1 METQDHQTSERNYI
15 AFISYRHKPL
25 DLSIAKKLHRR
36 IERYVIPKEL
46 RRDSGKKLGL
56 VFRDQDELP
65 IANNLTENI
74 CTALDHAEFLIV
86 VCSPDTPESLWVQRE
101 ITYFLEHH
109 DRNHVLA
116 ILIDGDPEKSFPKQ
130 LTEVR
135 DVDGNLIEQ
144 IEPLAANIVADSA
157 AKRNRLFRTESLRI
171 LASLI
176 GCPYDAL
183 YHREQRYRMRRFA
196 IAAAAALLIASG
208 FIGMLLN
215 RNARI
220 KEQLRASMINESRAL
235 AALSKNAYREGNYRQ
250 ALEYA
255 LDALPGRNPDRPY
268 VAEAEE
274 ALSEELSLY
283 REDTAMTYVQSL
295 EQDTEISALALQA
308 DGCRVALGDGFG
320 YIRVFDMNSGA
331 LLWSAKPSDY
341 VRRLCFVGDTLF
353 ADLGLQNT
361 VYSKDGEQ
369 IRWSEDDSVVC
380 VNEKKGMYLSYTRFT
395 DGLPPQV
402 KDVSSGRVLYEPGPL
417 DNDYYELVKG
427 AISRDG
433 RFCAV
438 LAKYAGDE
446 EGADLYVFDLEA
458 GTRKLAESGLMYAS
472 VLADYDLLFDESGNL
487 ILSLCGRGNLLAD
500 REEWNGDCVTLYERS
515 SGWEKKFTVY
525 PDFGTVERQGI
536 DLSAYLD
543 YMGCV
548 NGGILLASRNRL
560 VRVDTAAGQIRWQKD
575 LPGRVAAAKVYPGGD
590 LVGLILTDGT
600 ITMCT
605 TDKGQLS
612 IDSELAFYRCQY
624 DICGGAIS
632 GDTLN
637 GGKYAV
643 ISTRNRNRLSVVSAW
658 KNENLS
664 GLPWSAKTPK
674 NARFISSPSESAVA
688 AVYRDGASDTCHVY
702 YQDLTDENMTRE
714 FPITFDEY
722 MDFSS
727 HRDRALLTNTGKL
740 ILSGKVYDFMAGA
753 AGSVDSVGAAGSV
766 DSAGTAGSAGD
777 AAGSAGGA
785 VTGLSVSGKL
795 PGKYDGNKSAS
806 CIDGQ
811 SKKVI
816 STAIEQDP
824 STYAYSLSVWEDGVF
839 TGKTSEVPLEAM
851 FSAASSETSGGG
863 EEADG
868 SGENAAG
875 GGENAA
881 GGGEKAAGGGEK
893 AAGGGEEAIGGGE
906 NTDGGGLCFDKE
918 QARCICRAV
927 GANGYAV
934 VCGKKEFRGDGAY
947 AQYNMERDEWA
958 VMGYMGADEEQVL
971 ALAGSKPWIA
981 TQKEDGTLCLF
992 DLSTGKEILSMENTL
1007 LGESVAKIIFAQNDE
1022 LLVVFA
1028 KTGALAIYS
1037 TKDGS
1042 ELHHSIYSGSNLRFH
1057 AGARYEVHS
1066 IPQGVPG
1073 RGQSGS
1079 GRSESGQSGSGQSGS
1094 GRRGSGRSGLDGQS
1108 GRILIICDDMTYTES
1123 SAIILDAASMK
1134 KTGFHEGISCY
1145 FPSTNTV
1152 IVSHDNREP
1161 CMSELFGVE
1170 FMQEK
1175 AERMLQGLID

>member
-255 LDALPGRNPDRPY
+255 LDALPGRNPERPY

-283 REDTAMTYVQSL
+283 RDDMAMTYVQSL
-295 EQDTEISALALQA
+295 EQDTEISVLALSA
-308 DGCRVALGDGFG
+308 DGSRAALGDGFG

-341 VRRLCFVGDTLF
+341 VRRLCFVGDTLL

-361 VYSKDGEQ
+361 VYTKDGEQ
-369 IRWSEDDSVVC
+369 IRWTEDESVVC
-380 VNEKKGMYLSYTRFT
+380 VNEEKGMYLSYTRFT

-402 KDVSSGRVLYEPGPL
+402 KDVNSGRVLYEPGPL
-417 DNDYYELVKG
+417 DNDYYELAKG

-472 VLADYDLLFDESGNL
+472 VLADYDLLFDVSGNL
-487 ILSLCGRGNLLAD
+487 ILSLCGRGSLLAD
-500 REEWNGDCVTLYERS
+500 REEWKGDCVTMYERS
-515 SGWEKKFTVY
+515 SGWAKKFTVY

-637 GGKYAV
+637 GGRYAV
-643 ISTRNRNRLSVVSAW
+643 ISARNRNRLSVVSAW

-740 ILSGKVYDFMAGA
+740 ILSGKVYDFMAGF
-753 AGSVDSVGAAGSV
+753 
-766 DSAGTAGSAGD
+766 AGD
-777 AAGSAGGA
+777 AAGATGATSGA

-851 FSAASSETSGGG
+851 FCDPSNETSGGG
-863 EEADG
+863 EEAG
-868 SGENAAG
+868 
-875 GGENAA
+875 
-881 GGGEKAAGGGEK
+881 
-893 AAGGGEEAIGGGE
+893 
-906 NTDGGGLCFDKE
+906 GGGLCFDKE

-934 VCGKKEFRGDGAY
+934 VCGKKEFRGDGVY

-981 TQKEDGTLCLF
+981 TQKEDWTLCLF

-1007 LGESVAKIIFAQNDE
+1007 LGESVAKLIFAQNDE

-1079 GRSESGQSGSGQSGS
+1079 GRSD
-1094 GRRGSGRSGLDGQS
+1094 LDGQS

-1175 AERMLQGLID
+1175 AERMLQGLIE